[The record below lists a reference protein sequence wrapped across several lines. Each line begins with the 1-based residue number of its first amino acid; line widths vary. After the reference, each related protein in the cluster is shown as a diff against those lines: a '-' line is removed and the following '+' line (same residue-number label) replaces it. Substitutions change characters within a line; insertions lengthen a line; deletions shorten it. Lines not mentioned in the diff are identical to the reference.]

1 MLRASGGSPIRG
13 ACWARASVAA
23 SVETQKAA
31 ARLVARIAILP
42 GLIGRQ
48 GAPRGLPGQPAVAT
62 DADRGSAGAL
72 ALTLAALLVPPFD
85 YDSAILL
92 VPIAALVAGGRSSRR
107 LTACVS
113 A

>member
-13 ACWARASVAA
+13 ACCARAAGA
-23 SVETQKAA
+23 TSVETQKAA

-48 GAPRGLPGQPAVAT
+48 GAPRGLPGQSAAAT

-72 ALTLAALLVPPFD
+72 ALALAALLVPPYAF
-85 YDSAILL
+85 DSAILL
-92 VPIAALVAGGRSSRR
+92 VPIAALV
-107 LTACVS
+107 
-113 A
+113 